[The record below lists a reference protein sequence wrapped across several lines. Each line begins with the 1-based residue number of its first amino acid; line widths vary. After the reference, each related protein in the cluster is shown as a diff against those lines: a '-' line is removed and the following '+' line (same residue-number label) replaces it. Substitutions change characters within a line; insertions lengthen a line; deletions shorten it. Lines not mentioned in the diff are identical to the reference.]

1 MNRADKSAGLHFVST
16 LIDRVHD
23 VGRLVRSQHEKI
35 LVLRAANKE
44 LKSQAGQDLAVAT
57 ELHMKELEED
67 VDKLQ
72 VELGPRVQ
80 SGGRLQG
87 VSRVRVRPREDG
99 EVNYKF
105 GYRVALERLWGKH
118 LEIVIEHDPFDECPD
133 DAKVE
138 MDLNQPFDDSTPSKK

>member
-72 VELGPRVQ
+72 VELGLVSDNSGDAIWSLPPRCEFSMGAPGVTNLGLPEDQ
-80 SGGRLQG
+80 VSCTNELGSDPPIVESG
-87 VSRVRVRPREDG
+87 D
-99 EVNYKF
+99 
-105 GYRVALERLWGKH
+105 
-118 LEIVIEHDPFDECPD
+118 CPL
-133 DAKVE
+133 V
-138 MDLNQPFDDSTPSKK
+138 M

>member
-72 VELGPRVQ
+72 VELGSLR
-80 SGGRLQG
+80 
-87 VSRVRVRPREDG
+87 
-99 EVNYKF
+99 
-105 GYRVALERLWGKH
+105 
-118 LEIVIEHDPFDECPD
+118 
-133 DAKVE
+133 
-138 MDLNQPFDDSTPSKK
+138 NQ